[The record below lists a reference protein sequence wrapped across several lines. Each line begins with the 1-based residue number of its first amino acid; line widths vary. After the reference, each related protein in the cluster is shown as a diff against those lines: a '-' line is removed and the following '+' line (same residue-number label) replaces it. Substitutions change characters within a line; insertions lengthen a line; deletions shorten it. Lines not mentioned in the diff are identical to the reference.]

1 MTLKILIFNCFK
13 KKLIKNVLIEY
24 GEGVTRNRTLENPD
38 ELIRTNMT
46 PDEGNLPTKLPTI
59 CLNVINLP

>member
-1 MTLKILIFNCFK
+1 MPSKPYMGSK
-13 KKLIKNVLIEY
+13 VGMVL
-24 GEGVTRNRTLENPD
+24 GVLLANLD

-59 CLNVINLP
+59 CLNIINYD